1 MPEPTNIT
9 SYWSFDPIVY
19 DDLYGQ
25 QIQSVRGGTLS
36 LQSDG
41 GESIS
46 IDYLW
51 GRRIRFNPRFRP
63 IDPPEIE
70 DYSQV
75 FAQDPND
82 LYWWEIKESS
92 PATSPPCPPGQ
103 ICLKPADTGVTNVDE
118 IIYYLALGNN
128 INPER
133 LLLEKSVRQI
143 NNSNPSLDD
152 AVFSLLIQQP
162 YKVSGVRE
170 LFRKEEIKV
179 VPPGDPRVPNPSEP
193 VPEPSLLFSSLA
205 FGVVSVWMRK
215 QRGKLKAARK

>member
-1 MPEPTNIT
+1 MPETTNIT

-19 DDLYGQ
+19 DSLYGQ
-25 QIQSVRGGTLS
+25 KIQSVRGGTLS

-51 GRRIRFNPRFRP
+51 GRRSYYNSPTRP
-63 IDPPEIE
+63 MDSPEIE
-70 DYSQV
+70 DYTQV

-82 LYWWEIKESS
+82 LYWWEITASS
-92 PATSPPCPPGQ
+92 PATPPPCPPGQ

-128 INPER
+128 INPDR

-143 NNSNPSLDD
+143 DNSNPSLDD

-170 LFRKEEIKV
+170 IFRKEEIKV
-179 VPPGDPRVPNPSEP
+179 DLPGNPRVPNPSEP

-205 FGVVSVWMRK
+205 FGAVSIWMRK